1 MNIEDL
7 EKLPQA
13 ELAKLFAAWH
23 ALAEVKDG
31 MKIGI
36 GTGSTASWFVKLLA
50 GKQSKGL
57 TFRACATSS
66 QTTKLAESLGIK
78 IESLDDLAP
87 LDLVIDGADEFSFK
101 HNLIKG
107 GGGALLQEK
116 ITARSAKRFIVIT
129 DSSKEVENLGKFP
142 LPVEIVQ
149 FAWQTTRAQ
158 IGLVLQ
164 DGVSAGT
171 LGGVNVAPRTAGD
184 APFITDEGHYILDL
198 ELGRIAN
205 PRLLDNALR
214 AIAGVV
220 ETGLF
225 LEMADSIIMA
235 DGDGLVESKET
246 SDSKWKETRY
256 ELADLADML
265 LQYQDGQTPLHDAT
279 WNQDLKVIM
288 ALLDAGAD
296 VHAQNKIGRTPL
308 HHATRN
314 KNIEVIMAL
323 LDAGADVHVGATDG
337 ETPLHHAASYNENL
351 KMILAL
357 LDAGADINAQTENG
371 SSPLKLAAAHNKNP
385 EVILALLDAGAD
397 VHARDCY
404 GNSPLHWAAMWN
416 TNPEV
421 IMILLKAGAD
431 GKVKDKYGETA
442 FDLAEANTHIKN
454 SKAYQALNDA
464 RYKQ

>member
-1 MNIEDL
+1 MNIQALQNLPDA
-7 EKLPQA
+7 EK
-13 ELAKLFAAWH
+13 AKLFAAWH
-23 ALAEVKDG
+23 ALAEVKDE
-31 MKIGI
+31 MNIGL

-66 QTTKLAESLGIK
+66 QTTELAESLGIK

-171 LGGVNVAPRTAGD
+171 LGGVNVAPRMDGD
-184 APFITDEGHYILDL
+184 ALLVTDEGHYILDL
-198 ELGRIAN
+198 ELGVIADAKA
-205 PRLLDNALR
+205 LDNALR
-214 AIAGVV
+214 GIAGVV

-225 LEMADSIIMA
+225 LDMADSIIMA

-246 SDSKWKETRY
+246 SESEWKKTRY
-256 ELADLADML
+256 ELAELADML
-265 LQYQDGQTPLHDAT
+265 
-279 WNQDLKVIM
+279 
-288 ALLDAGAD
+288 
-296 VHAQNKIGRTPL
+296 
-308 HHATRN
+308 
-314 KNIEVIMAL
+314 
-323 LDAGADVHVGATDG
+323 
-337 ETPLHHAASYNENL
+337 
-351 KMILAL
+351 
-357 LDAGADINAQTENG
+357 ADIQ
-371 SSPLKLAAAHNKNP
+371 
-385 EVILALLDAGAD
+385 V
-397 VHARDCY
+397 
-404 GNSPLHWAAMWN
+404 
-416 TNPEV
+416 
-421 IMILLKAGAD
+421 
-431 GKVKDKYGETA
+431 
-442 FDLAEANTHIKN
+442 
-454 SKAYQALNDA
+454 
-464 RYKQ
+464 